1 MPAYAMKEPSASGG
15 EIIIRHEL
23 NRGKRTVC
31 EAEPEGLLCLK
42 PQYCSLYI
50 NPYLIRLSS
59 LLPPCLFTL
68 AMLFYWMRREGRAW
82 VEGTDVDMGLLLIST
97 GGEGR

>member
-1 MPAYAMKEPSASGG
+1 M
-15 EIIIRHEL
+15 
-23 NRGKRTVC
+23 C

-59 LLPPCLFTL
+59 WLPPCLFTL

-82 VEGTDVDMGLLLIST
+82 IEGTDVDMGLLLIST